1 MPLAIYMDVHIP
13 IAITEGL
20 RRRAID
26 VFTSQ
31 EDGTGEMD
39 DDPLL
44 ARATHL
50 GRLLFTQDEDFLRIA
65 AQWQRAGS
73 QFTGILYAHQ
83 QGASLGRLIE
93 DIELIATCSEPDELS
108 SRVTYLPL

>member
-1 MPLAIYMDVHIP
+1 
-13 IAITEGL
+13 
-20 RRRAID
+20 
-26 VFTSQ
+26 
-31 EDGTGEMD
+31 MD

-44 ARATHL
+44 ARATQL

-65 AQWQRAGS
+65 AQWQQAGS
-73 QFTGILYAHQ
+73 QFTGILYAHP

-108 SRVTYLPL
+108 NRVTYLPF